1 MTTSTNTAVEAV
13 FTDPFLNEYILEM
26 AQALHAKDMCKKI
39 YIPWQ
44 EVDEHLIIATSFS
57 EEAEDIYFD
66 LYDKLPQEKIW
77 FFSLQAV
84 QSYWDSGLQQMLLCK
99 GEFFSKY
106 MMWARSRV
114 WQSNDFQEQDRE
126 FKKQCYN

>member
-1 MTTSTNTAVEAV
+1 
-13 FTDPFLNEYILEM
+13 M

-39 YIPWQ
+39 YIPW
-44 EVDEHLIIATSFS
+44 DEDATHRSIS
-57 EEAEDIYFD
+57 TAVSKEAEDIYFD
-66 LYDKLPQEKIW
+66 LYDKLPQAKIW

-106 MMWARSRV
+106 MMWARSQV
-114 WQSNDFQEQDRE
+114 WQSNDFQEQRRTL
-126 FKKQCYN
+126 KKQCYL

>member
-1 MTTSTNTAVEAV
+1 
-13 FTDPFLNEYILEM
+13 M

-44 EVDEHLIIATSFS
+44 EVAEHLIIVTSFS
-57 EEAEDIYFD
+57 EEAEENYFV
-66 LYDKLPQEKIW
+66 LYHKLPQAKIW

-114 WQSNDFQEQDRE
+114 WQSNDFQEQRRTL
-126 FKKQCYN
+126 KKQWYL